1 MIGSG
6 LMEKVRSV
14 NVSMD
19 NGLDEVNGTYLLKE
33 TNTVLK
39 KIRTFNLTHCS
50 TTAQNELRHETPTS
64 NTHLHK
70 HVYVRPSF

>member
-14 NVSMD
+14 NVTMD
-19 NGLDEVNGTYLLKE
+19 DGLDEVNATYLLEE

-50 TTAQNELRHETPTS
+50 ATAQNELRHETP
-64 NTHLHK
+64 NTHLCK
-70 HVYVRPSF
+70 HLCVRPSF